1 MIFFTSIPNIMLV
14 DFEQVHIGDT
24 KVNYIIVVE
33 GRVQNDI
40 SDQDL

>member
-1 MIFFTSIPNIMLV
+1 MIFFTSIPNNMLV

-33 GRVQNDI
+33 GRV
-40 SDQDL
+40 